1 MAGATPGAASAVPLR
16 VTTSVLVLLCDVA
29 SVLTRHTP
37 LHHSLQTPMPLCPY
51 GADRRWEIA
60 VAAEGD
66 TTAAQRHED
75 LAALPVATTAPADAE
90 LAKEDTYLQ
99 CPYCPAAAV
108 VEPLCAVTWRTSP
121 VSAAHAACLPL
132 PPCLALA
139 SVDEVHNVST
149 PVPPPQERCGCGTL
163 TRGNGRTT
171 YTGRSVIPLARVV
184 KDKNKGP
191 SPCVYSLPSSRSGG

>member
-1 MAGATPGAASAVPLR
+1 MARAAPGAASAVPLR
-16 VTTSVLVLLCDVA
+16 VTTSVLVPLCDVA

-99 CPYCPAAAV
+99 CPYRDV
-108 VEPLCAVTWRTSP
+108 QKRTGMGQ
-121 VSAAHAACLPL
+121 L
-132 PPCLALA
+132 PPAELLLFCSTARRSKRPILYRGSALRGA
-139 SVDEVHNVST
+139 LT
-149 PVPPPQERCGCGTL
+149 FQPQFG
-163 TRGNGRTT
+163 
-171 YTGRSVIPLARVV
+171 
-184 KDKNKGP
+184 
-191 SPCVYSLPSSRSGG
+191 